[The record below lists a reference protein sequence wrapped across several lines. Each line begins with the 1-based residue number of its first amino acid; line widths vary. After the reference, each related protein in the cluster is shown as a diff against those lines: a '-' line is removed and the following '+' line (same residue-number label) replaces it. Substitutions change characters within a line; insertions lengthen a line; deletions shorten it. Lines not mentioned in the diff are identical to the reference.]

1 MRNRFT
7 SSIVGLAA
15 ILAFS
20 PAALSYAGQ
29 RGAGQR
35 GAGANAAAPSPPHD
49 PKDLS
54 GIWTKT
60 WRTLALSA
68 EVPPMTPEGQAKFNA
83 NKPSYGPRAIPPAL
97 GNDPTGK
104 CDPLGL
110 VRNLLLEVAIYPMEM
125 VQTPRRVLQFFEWA
139 HSWREIWT
147 DGRELPKD
155 PEPRWMGYSVG
166 KWEGDTFV
174 VDSTGF
180 DERTWL
186 DHFGTPH
193 SDQMR
198 LQERYK
204 RLDRDNLELTMT
216 LTDPMTFTKP
226 WVSEKK
232 IFKLDP
238 KAEIQELF
246 CVPSEEEAFNRK
258 VRDPAGGVIR
268 K

>member
-1 MRNRFT
+1 MSNRFT
-7 SSIVGLAA
+7 SSIFGLAA

-29 RGAGQR
+29 RGAG
-35 GAGANAAAPSPPHD
+35 ASAAAPSPPHD

-147 DGRELPKD
+147 DGRETPSSWTRPVLTK
-155 PEPRWMGYSVG
+155 
-166 KWEGDTFV
+166 
-174 VDSTGF
+174 
-180 DERTWL
+180 ERGLIILVLRIATRCACKNATNAWTATTW
-186 DHFGTPH
+186 
-193 SDQMR
+193 S
-198 LQERYK
+198 
-204 RLDRDNLELTMT
+204 
-216 LTDPMTFTKP
+216 
-226 WVSEKK
+226 
-232 IFKLDP
+232 
-238 KAEIQELF
+238 
-246 CVPSEEEAFNRK
+246 
-258 VRDPAGGVIR
+258 
-268 K
+268 

>member
-20 PAALSYAGQ
+20 PAELSYAGQ

-110 VRNLLLEVAIYPMEM
+110 VRNLLLEVAIYPMEI

>member
-110 VRNLLLEVAIYPMEM
+110 VRNLLLEVAIYPMEI

-147 DGRELPKD
+147 DGRDLPKD

-268 K
+268 N

>member
-1 MRNRFT
+1 MRNLFT

-110 VRNLLLEVAIYPMEM
+110 VRNLLLEVAIYPMEI

>member
-147 DGRELPKD
+147 DGRDLPKD

>member
-110 VRNLLLEVAIYPMEM
+110 VRNLLLEVAIYPMEI

>member
-1 MRNRFT
+1 MSNRFT

-29 RGAGQR
+29 RGGGQR
-35 GAGANAAAPSPPHD
+35 GAGANAPAPSPPHD

-68 EVPPMTPEGQAKFNA
+68 EVPAMTPEGQAKFNA

-110 VRNLLLEVAIYPMEM
+110 VRNLLLEVAIYPMEI

>member
-1 MRNRFT
+1 MRNLFT

-29 RGAGQR
+29 RVAGQR

-147 DGRELPKD
+147 DGRDLPKD

>member
-147 DGRELPKD
+147 DGRDLPKD

-232 IFKLDP
+232 VFKLDP

-246 CVPSEEEAFNRK
+246 CVPSEEEAFNKK

-268 K
+268 N

>member
-1 MRNRFT
+1 MSNRFT

-29 RGAGQR
+29 RGAG
-35 GAGANAAAPSPPHD
+35 ASAAAPSPPHD

-110 VRNLLLEVAIYPMEM
+110 VRNLLLEVAIYPMEI

-246 CVPSEEEAFNRK
+246 CVPSEEEAFNKK

-268 K
+268 N

>member
-110 VRNLLLEVAIYPMEM
+110 VRNLLLEVAIYPMEI

-147 DGRELPKD
+147 DGRDLPKD

>member
-1 MRNRFT
+1 
-7 SSIVGLAA
+7 
-15 ILAFS
+15 
-20 PAALSYAGQ
+20 
-29 RGAGQR
+29 
-35 GAGANAAAPSPPHD
+35 
-49 PKDLS
+49 
-54 GIWTKT
+54 
-60 WRTLALSA
+60 
-68 EVPPMTPEGQAKFNA
+68 
-83 NKPSYGPRAIPPAL
+83 
-97 GNDPTGK
+97 
-104 CDPLGL
+104 
-110 VRNLLLEVAIYPMEM
+110 MEI
-125 VQTPRRVLQFFEWA
+125 VQTPHRVLQFFEWA

-147 DGRELPKD
+147 DGRDLPKD

-246 CVPSEEEAFNRK
+246 CVPSEEEAFNKK

-268 K
+268 N

>member
-1 MRNRFT
+1 MSNRFT

-20 PAALSYAGQ
+20 PAALSY
-29 RGAGQR
+29 AGQR

-147 DGRELPKD
+147 DGRDLPKD

-246 CVPSEEEAFNRK
+246 CVPSEEEAFNKK

-268 K
+268 N

>member
-49 PKDLS
+49 PKDLT

-110 VRNLLLEVAIYPMEM
+110 VRNLLLEVAIYPMEI

>member
-110 VRNLLLEVAIYPMEM
+110 VRNLLLEVAIYPMEI
-125 VQTPRRVLQFFEWA
+125 VQTLRRVLQFFEWA